1 MRTNKKP
8 SQLNN
13 MLSFWKC
20 IRFLYQRLHTLGKK
34 KKKSYRNPVQQNRFM
49 IYLHFLV
56 SLNVSVSIQTF
67 SLFCLVMIFSFLA
80 GGEQFS
86 LYFLSFQDFYQDLLK
101 FCVFSSSADQSFQ
114 ILIHLSAAVA
124 LCLKLTYAP
133 NEYADL

>member
-13 MLSFWKC
+13 MLSFWQC
-20 IRFLYQRLHTLGKK
+20 IRFLYQRLHNLGKK
-34 KKKSYRNPVQQNRFM
+34 KCYRNPVQQNRFM

-67 SLFCLVMIFSFLA
+67 SLFCLAMIFSFLA

-86 LYFLSFQDFYQDLLK
+86 LCFLSFQDFYQDLLK

-114 ILIHLSAAVA
+114 ILILLSAAVA
-124 LCLKLTYAP
+124 LCLKLMYAP

>member
-13 MLSFWKC
+13 MLSFWQC
-20 IRFLYQRLHTLGKK
+20 IRFLYQRLHNLGKK
-34 KKKSYRNPVQQNRFM
+34 KCYRNPVQQNRFM

-67 SLFCLVMIFSFLA
+67 SLFCLAMIFSFLA

-114 ILIHLSAAVA
+114 ILILLSAAVA
-124 LCLKLTYAP
+124 LCLKLMYAP

>member
-13 MLSFWKC
+13 MLSFWQC
-20 IRFLYQRLHTLGKK
+20 IRFLYQRLHNLGKK
-34 KKKSYRNPVQQNRFM
+34 KCYRNPVQQNRFM

-86 LYFLSFQDFYQDLLK
+86 LCFLSFQDFYQDLLK

-114 ILIHLSAAVA
+114 ILILLSAAVA
-124 LCLKLTYAP
+124 LCLKLMYAP